1 MYFKKLKDCIEY
13 QRKHGGVI
21 WYDNTK
27 KKYYIV

>member
-13 QRKHGGVI
+13 QSKHGGTI